1 MKIVEKNRN
10 DKKVKPKLG
19 KESEL
24 WARLTPKFKI
34 ISKFSL
40 QNFNITISVL
50 HDSTDIL
57 TVKYNQNWQ
66 FKRKQNFLNSVRLKW
81 IFLPPPPFN
90 VKLLNLL
97 LFISFFVMFNSFCF
111 LFLLQY
117 LYNSYHLVHLLPCTH
132 VHLFHRKVKMT

>member
-66 FKRKQNFLNSVRLKW
+66 FKRKQNFLNSVCLKW
-81 IFLPPPPFN
+81 IFLHPPPPPPLMWNFWICSC
-90 VKLLNLL
+90 L
-97 LFISFFVMFNSFCF
+97 F
-111 LFLLQY
+111 LFSLCL
-117 LYNSYHLVHLLPCTH
+117 TH
-132 VHLFHRKVKMT
+132 SAFFFFCSTYITHIISCIYFPAHMHTYFIVK